1 MGVSI
6 LLAIA
11 SIIAAEPII
20 HDESIIMFE
29 QQESFAQK
37 CLAYTEEWQELST
50 ELIHDC
56 TKSFVVTRA
65 EFSNRR
71 VLTDN
76 TQSQMYFKCRR
87 DELLILRF

>member
-6 LLAIA
+6 LLAIV
-11 SIIAAEPII
+11 SVITAEPPK

-29 QQESFAQK
+29 QQDMSVQK
-37 CLAYTEEWQELST
+37 YSAYAEDWQELST

-56 TKSFVVTRA
+56 TKSFVVTRT
-65 EFSNRR
+65 EVIERTIWNDS
-71 VLTDN
+71 

-87 DELLILRF
+87 DQLLSRF

>member
-6 LLAIA
+6 LLVIT
-11 SIIAAEPII
+11 SITNAELIT
-20 HDESIIMFE
+20 DGESIIIFE
-29 QQESFAQK
+29 QQNVSVQES
-37 CLAYTEEWQELST
+37 LARIEEWQELST

-65 EFSNRR
+65 EISNCI
-71 VLTDN
+71 VLIDN

-87 DELLILRF
+87 DQLLRF